1 MIICSNEY
9 GRHGLRQRRSGSR
22 RSVARLG
29 EGASRTLKQGDCAI
43 PVHGLIA
50 FASQART
57 RPGEDQHEH
66 DTPRGQSVIDDRVHL
81 DGGRARV

>member
-1 MIICSNEY
+1 MVCDN
-9 GRHGLRQRRSGSR
+9 GAA
-22 RSVARLG
+22 ARGAAWRELG